1 MRKWRGNGEK
11 MRKWRERD
19 NGERM
24 RNLREKWRANEEMER
39 EKMAR
44 E

>member
-1 MRKWRGNGEK
+1 

-24 RNLREKWRANEEMER
+24 RKLREKWRANEEMER
-39 EKMAR
+39 ERKLQENEKMER
-44 E
+44 K